1 MRRLTAGFV
10 IAGLSAAPLLTSSI
24 LSQSAGNREAV
35 STQPMASSNAA
46 RFLTQATFGPTDSSI
61 ADVQSA
67 GYATWIDQQEAMPVS
82 ASHQSYIE
90 SRLAALQATNPAAKI
105 GYPDFFNSFWKQA
118 ATGPDQLR
126 QRVKLALSEIFVISF
141 NGVLLDTRGV
151 ASYYDMLGANAFG
164 NYRALL
170 EAVTLHPMM
179 GTYLTHLGSVKE
191 DPNTGEEPDQNF
203 AREIQ
208 QLMSIGLYQLNQ
220 DGSLQTDGS
229 GSPISTYSTS
239 DIDGL
244 SKVLTG
250 FSWYSPKPTMVGGK
264 ATFNGGSRDPNA
276 TVTPMI
282 AYPSYHSISSKS
294 FLGVTIPASTTPDPS
309 GDLKIALDTIFN
321 HPNVGPFIGRQL
333 IQKLVTSNPSPAY
346 IARAAAVFNDD
357 GTGVR
362 GNLGAVVKAILLD
375 PEARDDTAVSS
386 QTFGKLREPV
396 VRVANWMRA
405 FNATSDSGWWQVGS
419 TSGAVSLGQSVMFS
433 PSVFNFW
440 RPGYSPPN
448 TTLGALNLVAPEFQ
462 SVNVSSVSAYIIN
475 IHAVV
480 FTGLGAKSAATGV
493 SDIYSTYAK
502 EIALANDSAALTDR
516 INTLVLYGQMSASLR
531 SRILDAVNVIRI
543 PTPPATTAQINAALK
558 SRVSTAVYMALASPE
573 YLAQR

>member
-1 MRRLTAGFV
+1 MRRLA
-10 IAGLSAAPLLTSSI
+10 AGLAVAGLAAAPLLTSSI
-24 LSQSAGNREAV
+24 LDRNGAKQEAV
-35 STQPMASSNAA
+35 STQPITASSAA
-46 RFLTQATFGPTDSSI
+46 RFLTQATFGPNDSSI
-61 ADVQSA
+61 AAVQSA

-82 ASHQSYIE
+82 ASHQAFIE
-90 SRLAALQATNPAAKI
+90 SRLATLQATNPSAKI

-126 QRVKLALSEIFVISF
+126 QRVKLALSEIFVVSF
-141 NGVLLDTRGV
+141 NGVILDTRGV
-151 ASYYDMLGANAFG
+151 SSYYDMLGANAFG
-164 NYRALL
+164 NYRTLL
-170 EAVTLHPMM
+170 ENVTLHPMM
-179 GTYLTHLGSVKE
+179 GAYLTYLGSVKE
-191 DPNTGEEPDQNF
+191 DPSTGEEPDQNF
-203 AREIQ
+203 AREVQ

-220 DGSLQTDGS
+220 DGSLQTDS
-229 GSPISTYSTS
+229 AGSPISTYSTN

-250 FSWYSPKPTMVGGK
+250 FSWYSPKPTTVGGK

-276 TVTPMI
+276 SVTPMI
-282 AYPSYHSISSKS
+282 AYPSYHSISSKA

-346 IARAAAVFNDD
+346 VARVAAVFNND

-386 QTFGKLREPV
+386 PTFGKLREPV

-405 FNATSDSGWWQVGS
+405 FNVTSDSGWWQVGS
-419 TSGAVSLGQSVMFS
+419 TSGAISLGQSVMFS

-448 TTLGALNLVAPEFQ
+448 TALGNLNLVAPEFQ

-475 IHAVV
+475 IHAAV
-480 FTGLGAKSAATGV
+480 FTGLGPKSPTTGV
-493 SDIYSTYAK
+493 SDVRSAYAS
-502 EIALANDSAALTDR
+502 EIAVANDAAALTDR

-531 SRILDAVNVIRI
+531 SRILDAVNKIRI
-543 PTPPATTAQINAALK
+543 PTPPATAAQISAALK
-558 SRVSTAVYMALASPE
+558 SRVATAVYMALVSPE